1 MIEIYSR
8 DALQVTL
15 VEGTFLE
22 TVHNLNLAG
31 AQGKQ
36 FVIFEEP
43 GGNPVAI
50 EAHNIIK
57 IRSVDDDDSMH
68 RFMGGS

>member
-1 MIEIYSR
+1 MIEIHSR
-8 DALQVTL
+8 DQFQAVR
-15 VEGTFLE
+15 VEGDFLE
-22 TVHNLNLAG
+22 TVQNLNLAG

-36 FVIFEEP
+36 FVIFTEE

-57 IRSVDDDDSMH
+57 LRPVDEDVSM
-68 RFMGGS
+68 RGFMGGS